1 MYIHRIHKW
10 WTYGKKLVPGHES
23 EALRNKQK
31 LQMKTFNE
39 LAECLA
45 RIPPKMTL
53 CGLLFKYNYV
63 RCLQS
68 FMFRS
73 DFLFVIKRDGYIF
86 KETGWFCRFPNL
98 QNQLEMA
105 WWATAVE
112 KWPNFTLKLSTKAS
126 SLQFF
131 KTELIKIDLGDKKKK
146 RPATDIWPTCQRK
159 SLRHCTKQVK
169 TKWKKES
176 DRKIHS
182 RVKKRKMCYKL
193 MYV

>member
-73 DFLFVIKRDGYIF
+73 DFLFVIKRDGYVF

-146 RPATDIWPTCQRK
+146 KDQRQIYGLLVNERASAIAQNRSRRNGKKKATERF
-159 SLRHCTKQVK
+159 
-169 TKWKKES
+169 
-176 DRKIHS
+176 IHEW
-182 RVKKRKMCYKL
+182 RRGRCVIN
-193 MYV
+193 